1 MIRSRQKQSRA
12 KKAVVRN
19 KPALTIGKIRKRDS
33 RYVEFDR
40 SKITNAVHKAF
51 LAINIPDRGN
61 SERVAKLVEEAFVK
75 RFGDKTIPT
84 VEEIQDIVEEM
95 LIQERHTPVA
105 KAYMLYRQK
114 RREIREAKYFILS
127 HNVKTELTP
136 NAMRV
141 LESRYLR
148 KDEHGK
154 IQETPTQL
162 FQRVASNIASAEK
175 IYNPDIS
182 DDELFKTEEKFYRLI
197 ASLFF
202 LPNSPTLMNA
212 GANIQQ
218 LAACFVLPVSD
229 SLTSIF
235 DAVKHTALIHQ
246 TGGGTG
252 FSFSRIRPKGD
263 FVKSTS
269 GVASGPISFI
279 RVFDAATDVIKQ
291 GGRRRGAN
299 MGVLNV
305 HHPDILD
312 FIQAKERDGILLNF
326 NISVAATDKFMDAVK
341 KDADYELI
349 NPRSG
354 QVVKKISAR
363 GVWDL
368 ITELAWKTG
377 DPGVIFIDRMNN
389 PRGNPTPQLG
399 RIESTNPCG
408 EQPLLPYESCNL
420 GSINVSRLLAR
431 RGKKL
436 ALDWKLLKEVTH
448 DAVHFLDNV
457 IDMNRYPLPEIEE
470 LTKGNRRIGLGV
482 MGFADAL
489 ARMEMSYDSAPAIR
503 FAEKLMEFIN
513 REARAASVNIAKKRG
528 VFPNFKGSVYD
539 RHGGEK
545 LRNCALTTI
554 APTGTISIIAGC
566 SSAIEPFFAVSYLR
580 KNVLGG
586 QELLE
591 INSVFEEIAREEGWW
606 SREVM
611 KEVAESGS
619 VAAVKGVPAKWRRIF
634 VTAHEI
640 SPEWHVKTQAAF
652 QKHTDN
658 AVSKTINF
666 SHDAPLSKVRE
677 AYVLAWS
684 MGCKGIT
691 IYRDQSKAQQVLH
704 IMKNG
709 KNK

>member
-1 MIRSRQKQSRA
+1 MIRLRQRQSRA
-12 KKAVVRN
+12 KKTITQT
-19 KPALTIGKIRKRDS
+19 KPVGTIGKIQKRDG
-33 RYVEFDR
+33 RYVEFNR

-51 LAINIPDRGN
+51 LATNIPDQGN
-61 SERVAKLVEEAFVK
+61 SERIAKLVEEALVK
-75 RFGDKTIPT
+75 RFDNKVIPT
-84 VEEIQDIVEEM
+84 VEGIQDIVEEM
-95 LIQERHTPVA
+95 LIQEGHAPVA
-105 KAYMLYRQK
+105 KAYILYRQK
-114 RREIREAKYFILS
+114 RKEIREAKYFILS
-127 HNVKTELTP
+127 HDVKTELTP

-175 IYNPDIS
+175 VYNPDIS

-197 ASLFF
+197 ASLYF

-218 LAACFVLPVSD
+218 LAACFVLPVGD

-252 FSFSRIRPKGD
+252 FSFSRLRPKGD

-279 RVFDAATDVIKQ
+279 KVFDAATDVIKQ

-354 QVVKKISAR
+354 QVVKKMSAR
-363 GVWDL
+363 RVWDL

-389 PRGNPTPQLG
+389 SRGNPTPRLG
-399 RIESTNPCG
+399 QIESTNPCG

-420 GSINVSRLLAR
+420 GSINISRLLAR
-431 RGKKL
+431 RGKKF

-470 LTKGNRRIGLGV
+470 LTKGNRRIGLGI

-489 ARMEMSYDSAPAIR
+489 VRMEIPYNSAPAIR

-513 REARAASVNIAKKRG
+513 KEAHAASVNIAKRRG
-528 VFPNFKGSVYD
+528 IFPNFKGSFYD
-539 RHGGEK
+539 RRGGER

-591 INSVFEEIAREEGWW
+591 VNPVFEEIAREEGWW
-606 SREVM
+606 SRKVM
-611 KEVAESGS
+611 EEVAESGS
-619 VAAVKGVPAKWRRIF
+619 VANMKSVPAKWRKIF

-640 SPEWHVKTQAAF
+640 SSEWHVKTQAAF

-666 SHDAPLSKVRE
+666 SHDITLSKVRE
-677 AYVLAWS
+677 AYVSAWS

-691 IYRDQSKAQQVLH
+691 IYRDQSKTQQVLH
-704 IMKNG
+704 IMK
-709 KNK
+709 KKK

>member
-1 MIRSRQKQSRA
+1 MTRLKQRQSRA
-12 KKAVVRN
+12 KKTITRN
-19 KPALTIGKIRKRDS
+19 KPVGMIGKIQKRDG
-33 RYVEFDR
+33 RYVEFNR

-51 LAINIPDRGN
+51 LATNIPDQGN
-61 SERVAKLVEEAFVK
+61 SERIAKLVEEALVR
-75 RFGDKTIPT
+75 RFDNKVIPT

-95 LIQERHTPVA
+95 LIQEGHAPVA
-105 KAYMLYRQK
+105 KAYILYRQK
-114 RREIREAKYFILS
+114 RKEIREAKYFILS
-127 HNVKTELTP
+127 HDVKTELTP

-175 IYNPDIS
+175 VYNPDIS

-197 ASLFF
+197 ASLYF

-218 LAACFVLPVSD
+218 LAACFVLPVGD

-252 FSFSRIRPKGD
+252 FSFSRLRPKGD

-279 RVFDAATDVIKQ
+279 KVFDAATDVIKQ

-354 QVVKKISAR
+354 QVVKKMSAR
-363 GVWDL
+363 RVWDL

-389 PRGNPTPQLG
+389 SRGNPTPRLG
-399 RIESTNPCG
+399 QIESTNPCG

-431 RGKKL
+431 RGKKF

-489 ARMEMSYDSAPAIR
+489 ARMEVPYNSAPAIR

-513 REARAASVNIAKKRG
+513 KEAHAASVNIAKRRG
-528 VFPNFKGSVYD
+528 VFPNFKGSFYD
-539 RHGGEK
+539 RRGGER

-591 INSVFEEIAREEGWW
+591 INPVFEEIAREEGWW
-606 SREVM
+606 SRKVM
-611 KEVAESGS
+611 EEVAESGS
-619 VAAVKGVPAKWRRIF
+619 VANMKGVPVKWRKIF

-640 SPEWHVKTQAAF
+640 SSEWHIKTQAAF
-652 QKHTDN
+652 QRHTDN

-666 SHDAPLSKVRE
+666 PHDVTLSKVRE
-677 AYVLAWS
+677 AYVSAWS

-691 IYRDQSKAQQVLH
+691 IYRDQSKTQQVLH

-709 KNK
+709 KKK